1 MEGGFFMRMYRIRNR
16 LLQLFY
22 RPPHVTRRLPLPSRA
37 WALVDEIDQAIE
49 EKITPLLAGLWE
61 E

>member
-1 MEGGFFMRMYRIRNR
+1 MRIYRIRNR

-22 RPPHVTRRLPLPSRA
+22 RPPHVARRLPLPSRT
-37 WALVDEIDQAIE
+37 WALVDEIDKAIE

>member
-1 MEGGFFMRMYRIRNR
+1 MRIYRIRNR

-22 RPPHVTRRLPLPSRA
+22 RPPHVARRLPLPSRVCS
-37 WALVDEIDQAIE
+37 LIDEIDCAIE
-49 EKITPLLAGLWE
+49 QKITPLLAGLWE